1 MRQRAGRRRIRHR
14 ARQRET
20 GHRRQPPR
28 RDDLRFG
35 RCTDRRSERRR
46 RRHRQP
52 QRRASRPAAAHY
64 RDRQA
69 DVHRKADDHQRLRQ
83 LEGRR
88 SRGGQG
94 PQNHSGRFQLALRP
108 RLRRDE
114 DLRRRRTDRR
124 PADGRHASLQRA
136 GIHELLQHRQRHQ
149 RHAHP
154 QLRHA
159 ALHVRRRHHQ
169 RRDEVRPDE
178 HAQPERGV
186 PARTAAGHRRV
197 LRRSPRHSRGE
208 RQLPV
213 WLRHPMPPGR
223 RVRHHLAAGCRH
235 AGGAQGRS
243 DQPRDLVR
251 LVRPIHRGIR
261 PRVRP
266 VLREYR
272 GRAARRRPHGT
283 AMWRTWLPTPRWT
296 ACTTAG
302 ASP

>member
-1 MRQRAGRRRIRHR
+1 MRRHGPRPRASDHGQVRQRAGRRRIRHR
-14 ARQRET
+14 ARQREA

-35 RCTDRRSERRR
+35 RCTDRRPERRR

-88 SRGGQG
+88 SRGGQW
-94 PQNHSGRFQLALRP
+94 PQDHSGRFQLALRP

-136 GIHELLQHRQRHQ
+136 GIHELLRHRQRHQ

-169 RRDEVRPDE
+169 R
-178 HAQPERGV
+178 
-186 PARTAAGHRRV
+186 
-197 LRRSPRHSRGE
+197 
-208 RQLPV
+208 
-213 WLRHPMPPGR
+213 
-223 RVRHHLAAGCRH
+223 
-235 AGGAQGRS
+235 
-243 DQPRDLVR
+243 
-251 LVRPIHRGIR
+251 
-261 PRVRP
+261 
-266 VLREYR
+266 
-272 GRAARRRPHGT
+272 
-283 AMWRTWLPTPRWT
+283 
-296 ACTTAG
+296 
-302 ASP
+302 